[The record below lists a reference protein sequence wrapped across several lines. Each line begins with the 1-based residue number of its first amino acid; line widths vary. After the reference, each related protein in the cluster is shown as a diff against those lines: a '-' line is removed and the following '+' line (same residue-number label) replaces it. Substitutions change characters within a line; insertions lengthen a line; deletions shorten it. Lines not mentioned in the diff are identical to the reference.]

1 MIRNDLTLKEFLMSI
16 FLIRFVSYL
25 LFLFESETTQK
36 IMALRSVEITIPAA
50 KSELVRRLIDEKEP
64 ISAWESDVDDG
75 KKIIKLL
82 MRSEKTESILDDLEK
97 RLSVIDDYRIVLS
110 TVEATLPRVP
120 VDKDDEQ
127 DPQEQKEKTPMRVNR
142 EELYNQVQDG
152 AKLNIIFITMV
163 ILSTIVASIGL
174 LDNNVA
180 VIIAA
185 MVIAPLLGPN
195 VALALSTTL
204 ADFELG
210 KLALKTNLVGV
221 LIALIFSISIG
232 LIFHID
238 PSSPEI
244 FSRTSVGMMD
254 VILALASGAAAAL
267 AFASGTS
274 ASLIGVMVAVAL
286 LPPLVTLG
294 ILIGS
299 GYLIQAL
306 GAFLL
311 LITNLISV
319 NLAGVITFIAQ
330 GIRPRNWW
338 EAKKAK
344 RTARWSIIIWTT
356 LLILLIITILIS
368 QGNY

>member
-1 MIRNDLTLKEFLMSI
+1 
-16 FLIRFVSYL
+16 
-25 LFLFESETTQK
+25 
-36 IMALRSVEITIPAA
+36 MALRSVEITIPVA
-50 KSELVRRLIDEKEP
+50 KSELVRELISEKEP
-64 ISAWESDVDDG
+64 ISTWESDADDG
-75 KKIIKLL
+75 KKIIKIL
-82 MRSEKTESILDDLEK
+82 MRSERTESILDDLEK

-110 TVEATLPRVP
+110 TVEATLPRIP
-120 VDKDDEQ
+120 VDDDDEKEPLQ
-127 DPQEQKEKTPMRVNR
+127 NEEKTPLRVNR
-142 EELYNQVQDG
+142 EELYNQIQDG
-152 AKLNIIFITMV
+152 AKLNTVFITMV
-163 ILSTIVASIGL
+163 ILSSIVASIGL

-180 VIIAA
+180 VIIGA

-210 KLALKTNLVGV
+210 KLALKTSVIGV
-221 LIALIFSISIG
+221 LIALLISFSIG
-232 LIFHID
+232 LVFPID
-238 PSSPEI
+238 PTSPEI
-244 FSRTSVGMMD
+244 YSRTSIGMID
-254 VILALASGAAAAL
+254 IVLALASGAAAAL

-286 LPPLVTLG
+286 LPPLVTSG
-294 ILIGS
+294 ILLGS
-299 GYLIQAL
+299 GYFVQAF

-311 LITNLISV
+311 LVTNLISV

-344 RTARWSIIIWTT
+344 RTTRWSIIIWTA

-368 QGNY
+368 QENY

>member
-1 MIRNDLTLKEFLMSI
+1 
-16 FLIRFVSYL
+16 
-25 LFLFESETTQK
+25 
-36 IMALRSVEITIPAA
+36 MALRSVEITIPSA
-50 KSELVRRLIDEKEP
+50 KSELVQKLIAEKEP
-64 ISAWESDVDDG
+64 ISTWESDADDG
-75 KKIIKLL
+75 KKIIKVL
-82 MRSEKTESILDDLEK
+82 MKSERTESILDDLEK
-97 RLSVIDDYRIVLS
+97 RLSVIDDYRIVLT
-110 TVEATLPRVP
+110 TVEATLPRIP
-120 VDKDDEQ
+120 VDDDEKK
-127 DPQEQKEKTPMRVNR
+127 PEESEEKAPLRVNR
-142 EELYNQVQDG
+142 EELYNQIQDG
-152 AKLNIIFITMV
+152 AKLNSIFITMV
-163 ILSTIVASIGL
+163 ILSAIVASIGL

-210 KLALKTNLVGV
+210 KLALKTNLTGV
-221 LIALIFSISIG
+221 LVALLFSISIG
-232 LIFHID
+232 LIFTID
-238 PSSPEI
+238 PTSPEI
-244 FSRTSVGMMD
+244 FSRTSVGLMD
-254 VILALASGAAAAL
+254 IVLALASGAAAAL

-294 ILIGS
+294 ILLGS
-299 GYLIQAL
+299 GYFVQAF

-311 LITNLISV
+311 LVTNLISV

-344 RTARWSIIIWTT
+344 RTTRWSIIIWTV

>member
-1 MIRNDLTLKEFLMSI
+1 
-16 FLIRFVSYL
+16 
-25 LFLFESETTQK
+25 
-36 IMALRSVEITIPAA
+36 MALRSIEITIPAA
-50 KSELVRRLIDEKEP
+50 KSELVEKLISEKEP
-64 ISAWESDVDDG
+64 ISTWESDADDG
-75 KKIIKLL
+75 KKIIKFL
-82 MRSEKTESILDDLEK
+82 MQSEKTESILDDLEK
-97 RLSVIDDYRIVLS
+97 RLSVIDDYRIILS
-110 TVEATLPRVP
+110 TVEATLPRIP
-120 VDKDDEQ
+120 LEKEEDKKETEDE
-127 DPQEQKEKTPMRVNR
+127 KKTPMRVNR
-142 EELYNQVQDG
+142 EELYNQVEDG
-152 AKLNIIFITMV
+152 AKLNLVFVTMV
-163 ILSTIVASIGL
+163 ILSSIVASIGL
-174 LDNNVA
+174 MDNNVA

-210 KLALKTNLVGV
+210 KLALKTNLAGV
-221 LIALIFSISIG
+221 IIALLFSISIG
-232 LIFHID
+232 LIFTID
-238 PSSPEI
+238 PTTPEI

-254 VILALASGAAAAL
+254 IVLALASGAAAAL

-299 GYLIQAL
+299 GFFAEAF

-344 RTARWSIIIWTT
+344 QTARWSIIIWTA
-356 LLILLIITILIS
+356 LLILLIITILVS
-368 QGNY
+368 QGKY